1 MNRPRRAT
9 LVGFGLIVVA
19 FIALAAMSLQ
29 SALVYDLT
37 PTELASRPL
46 GERVRLYGIVVDGSV
61 HFDDATKT
69 LSFRVT
75 DGRSTANVTTQSI
88 PTALFRDGVAVVLA
102 GRLTQP
108 GQFAAEELVVK
119 HSEVYAPLAP
129 GQTVPPGILGG
140 QGSPP

>member
-1 MNRPRRAT
+1 MAIRCLSPPDSSVGLRA
-9 LVGFGLIVVA
+9 LK
-19 FIALAAMSLQ
+19 SE
-29 SALVYDLT
+29 S
-37 PTELASRPL
+37 PTRANAPSTRSRCC
-46 GERVRLYGIVVDGSV
+46 GSSFKSG